1 MTPSMSLLITA
12 SEPDQVSLLLADLIY
27 LYGTRIEVTER
38 FTDPTDGDAVTHC
51 ASLEIRRPEAAHAP

>member
-1 MTPSMSLLITA
+1 MSLLITA

-51 ASLEIRRPEAAHAP
+51 ASLEIRRAEAAHAP